1 MLKRDIS
8 WTTINF
14 LPTLTITDFTLDSDF
29 LLNLAVERAGWRK
42 WLRLVLLQFI
52 FIVKPQRQECQH
64 PIFCSSQCS
73 FVTSNKIAKEYF
85 ISTLL
90 EMYFCFCFL
99 FPPFLPPSLP
109 PPSLPSLLTSLF
121 LFFFLFPPTP
131 TLSPSFYLSFCWLT
145 FIVFDWFSL
154 ITPLVQH
161 VKMIR
166 KDSSSALVAV
176 YIQSHSLHW
185 TTSSNT
191 FKESV

>member
-121 LFFFLFPPTP
+121 LFFSEYSRGGKFSVFIILEFTAAFGKVDHSHFLV
-131 TLSPSFYLSFCWLT
+131 TLFRWPSDDCNLLFF
-145 FIVFDWFSL
+145 
-154 ITPLVQH
+154 
-161 VKMIR
+161 
-166 KDSSSALVAV
+166 
-176 YIQSHSLHW
+176 
-185 TTSSNT
+185 
-191 FKESV
+191 